1 MLGARAAGSPRAR
14 QPWTAQV
21 TCCCCCGVRPASVG
35 AGEPELLLT
44 GGEGLVHD
52 VEGAALPDQVVGT
65 CGPSAR
71 ASMGLEERLCSRV
84 TAAHP
89 CLLLLSL
96 AAVSRAAY
104 AQPSREALRCSGP
117 RPRACRLRPAKIPR
131 LSRASRAVALGA
143 RRLSAHGA
151 GAVTPRLPAAWPPGS
166 AALLASSPNGA
177 APWGGAVM
185 PWARGCRP
193 SPDDTTLLLSG
204 RGHRGSVVRG
214 SMASTSTEQA
224 SEPRHCRHRHLPD
237 LALLAKSSPPWLP
250 TSAAASRVVLHR
262 Y

>member
-1 MLGARAAGSPRAR
+1 ML
-14 QPWTAQV
+14 
-21 TCCCCCGVRPASVG
+21 
-35 AGEPELLLT
+35 
-44 GGEGLVHD
+44 
-52 VEGAALPDQVVGT
+52 
-65 CGPSAR
+65 GPSAPGMP
-71 ASMGLEERLCSRV
+71 AAAGEDPTAGLG
-84 TAAHP
+84 
-89 CLLLLSL
+89 
-96 AAVSRAAY
+96 
-104 AQPSREALRCSGP
+104 QQGW
-117 RPRACRLRPAKIPR
+117 
-131 LSRASRAVALGA
+131 ALGA
-143 RRLSAHGA
+143 RHVSAHGA

-193 SPDDTTLLLSG
+193 SPDDTTFLLSG

-262 Y
+262 YQPNRHCDTQRLCRQEQVLLQQHRQQQYRRLFSSTVGSYAVMESCAATLATALVLTASQSSGRR